1 MAGRK
6 SLQMRQKKRKLTKQ
20 QEKFVDLMARGYHE
34 GRDPTKMTVMDAFRL
49 AGYAPDNGNAYRLY
63 KDLKEIIKE
72 KRDDLVDEN
81 QVASL
86 ATKII
91 EDIMVNPDVR
101 PEIRLKAAQDVLHRT
116 GHDKPKE
123 VNLNQTVSELSDAEL
138 DEQLSELIESST
150 NVKQLKQG

>member
-1 MAGRK
+1 MIK
-6 SLQMRQKKRKLTKQ
+6 RQKKRKLTKQ

-49 AGYAPDNGNAYRLY
+49 AGYAPDNGPAYRLNNE
-63 KDLKEIIKE
+63 LKEIIKE
-72 KRDDLVDEN
+72 KRVDLVDEN
-81 QVASL
+81 QVSSL
-86 ATKII
+86 ATNII

-123 VNLNQTVSELSDAEL
+123 VNLNQTVSDLSDAEL

>member
-1 MAGRK
+1 MIKR
-6 SLQMRQKKRKLTKQ
+6 KRKLTKQ

-34 GRDPTKMTVMDAFRL
+34 GKDPTKMTVMDAYRL
-49 AGYAPDNGNAYRLY
+49 AGYTPDNGNAYRLY
-63 KDLKEIIKE
+63 KDLKDIIKE

-91 EDIMVNPDVR
+91 EDIMVNPEVR

-123 VNLNQTVSELSDAEL
+123 VNLKQTVSDLSDAEL
-138 DEQLSELIESST
+138 DEQLSALIESST
-150 NVKQLKQG
+150 NVKKLKQV

>member
-1 MAGRK
+1 MIK
-6 SLQMRQKKRKLTKQ
+6 RQKKRKLTKQ
-20 QEKFVDLMARGYHE
+20 QDKFVDLMARGYHE

-63 KDLKEIIKE
+63 EDLKDIIKE
-72 KRDDLVDEN
+72 RRDDLVEEN

-91 EDIMVNPDVR
+91 EDIMVDPENR
-101 PEIRLKAAQDVLHRT
+101 PEIRLKAAQDILHRT

-123 VNLNQTVSELSDAEL
+123 LSVTQTVSDLSDAEL
-138 DEQLSELIESST
+138 DEQLSELIESSA

>member
-1 MAGRK
+1 MIK
-6 SLQMRQKKRKLTKQ
+6 RQKKRKLTKQ
-20 QEKFVDLMARGYHE
+20 QDKFIDLMARGYHE

-63 KDLKEIIKE
+63 KDLKDIIKE
-72 KRDDLVDEN
+72 RRDDLVEEN

-91 EDIMVNPDVR
+91 EDIMVDPNR
-101 PEIRLKAAQDVLHRT
+101 PEIRLKAAQDILHRT

-123 VNLNQTVSELSDAEL
+123 LNVTQTVSDLSDAEL
-138 DEQLSELIESST
+138 DEQLSELIESSS

>member
-1 MAGRK
+1 MIK
-6 SLQMRQKKRKLTKQ
+6 RQKKRKLTKQ
-20 QEKFVDLMARGYHE
+20 QDKFVDLMARGYHE

-49 AGYAPDNGNAYRLY
+49 AGYAPDNGNAYRFY
-63 KDLKEIIKE
+63 KDLKDIIKE
-72 KRDDLVDEN
+72 RRDDLVEEN

-91 EDIMVNPDVR
+91 EDIMVDPENR
-101 PEIRLKAAQDVLHRT
+101 PEIRLKAAQDILHRT

-123 VNLNQTVSELSDAEL
+123 LSVTQTVSDLSDAEL
-138 DEQLSELIESST
+138 DEQLSELIESSA

>member
-1 MAGRK
+1 MIK
-6 SLQMRQKKRKLTKQ
+6 RQKKRKLTKQ

-101 PEIRLKAAQDVLHRT
+101 PEIRLKAAQDFCTEQVMI
-116 GHDKPKE
+116 
-123 VNLNQTVSELSDAEL
+123 NLKK
-138 DEQLSELIESST
+138 LILT
-150 NVKQLKQG
+150 KQYQSFLMRNLMNNYPS

>member
-1 MAGRK
+1 
-6 SLQMRQKKRKLTKQ
+6 
-20 QEKFVDLMARGYHE
+20 
-34 GRDPTKMTVMDAFRL
+34 
-49 AGYAPDNGNAYRLY
+49 LY
-63 KDLKEIIKE
+63 KDLKDIIKE

-123 VNLNQTVSELSDAEL
+123 VNLNQTVSDLSDAEL

>member
-1 MAGRK
+1 MIK
-6 SLQMRQKKRKLTKQ
+6 RQKKRKLTKQ

-72 KRDDLVDEN
+72 KRDDLVEEN

-91 EDIMVNPDVR
+91 EDIMVDPDNR
-101 PEIRLKAAQDVLHRT
+101 PEIRLKAAQDILHRT

-123 VNLNQTVSELSDAEL
+123 LNVKQTVSDLSDAEL
-138 DEQLSELIESST
+138 DEQLSELIESSQ
-150 NVKQLKQG
+150 NVQKLKES